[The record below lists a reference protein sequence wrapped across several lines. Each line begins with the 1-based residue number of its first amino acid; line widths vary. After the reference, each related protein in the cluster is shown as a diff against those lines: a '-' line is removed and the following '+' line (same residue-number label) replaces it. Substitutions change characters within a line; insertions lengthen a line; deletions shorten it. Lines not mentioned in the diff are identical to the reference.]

1 MCTIKRTNLCTSLT
15 FMLGLI
21 VGLVVGHPDINVSNM
36 LNPYHIIVVVFAT
49 TVFHL
54 TQIIPRL
61 LVKKSE

>member
-1 MCTIKRTNLCTSLT
+1 MCTINRTNLCASLT

-49 TVFHL
+49 VVFHL